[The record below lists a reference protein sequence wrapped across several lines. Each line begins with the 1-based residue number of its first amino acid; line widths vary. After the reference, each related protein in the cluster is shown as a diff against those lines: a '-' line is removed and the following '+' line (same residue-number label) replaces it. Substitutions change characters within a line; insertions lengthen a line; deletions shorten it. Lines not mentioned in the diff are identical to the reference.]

1 MFGVCPRREKG
12 YKERS
17 LCVFVP
23 ACRLTCTNGA
33 HSSISVHAGMRGCEG
48 ESIRGQKTREHKGS
62 TGSSERETRDR
73 KKALTLF
80 VSLHW
85 LPPVSAPTQ
94 QGGIDY
100 KDACDRLCV
109 YEGVF
114 GWISVLKRMFKYML
128 RTGKGGGLGFVLVY
142 GGVDV
147 QNDYLPLRGCQ
158 QGCYVICSRTKA
170 LVQHACRH

>member
-1 MFGVCPRREKG
+1 MCPRREKG

-94 QGGIDY
+94 QGSIDY

-114 GWISVLKRMFKYML
+114 GWISVLKTHLFIYYIWVFIQARLTHKPFSKRMFKYML
-128 RTGKGGGLGFVLVY
+128 RTGKGGDLVLSWCMV
-142 GGVDV
+142 V
-147 QNDYLPLRGCQ
+147 LMCRTI
-158 QGCYVICSRTKA
+158 IC
-170 LVQHACRH
+170 L